1 MRYGVVIH
9 GPEVIDLGIAGK
21 VLDQLGA
28 MGEVEANI
36 GGAMGVAAL
45 IDAGLEDRVTVK
57 GRQLVSDALV
67 DMDRRCD
74 QVILLNSSK
83 TPASGQAFGRM
94 VVSRVTQRLE
104 VPLVQIDS
112 GFYICWRPPIDP
124 SVASL
129 VRTMNLREAPPAKM
143 VEMSPYR
150 RVISGVEIGENVW
163 MDGIVVGKATDEVV
177 EVRLVQGEL
186 VFTGLEPKAHGLE
199 KLSIT
204 DLSRTIIRS
213 GSVRRTEGGEGR
225 LQATGDRIILIDHR
239 AEDALFRGRDI
250 KAAVSVGDDTT
261 RIATSLLAR
270 LGVPVIGIVDGDE
283 DGICMDSNAAEGS
296 IRIVL
301 QPGND
306 DQLGALVRERIFRG
320 QDEIEY
326 QGTIGE
332 LTSKIKHLA
341 GNKVRSLVR

>member
-9 GPEVIDLGIAGK
+9 GPEVIDLGIAEK
-21 VLDQLGA
+21 VLDHLDT
-28 MGEVEANI
+28 MGDVEATI

-67 DMDRRCD
+67 EMDRRSD
-74 QVILLNSSK
+74 EVILLNSSK

-94 VVSRVTQRLE
+94 VVSRVIQRLE

-112 GFYICWRPPIDP
+112 GFYICWKHPIDTA
-124 SVASL
+124 VASL
-129 VRTMNLREAPPAKM
+129 VRSMNLREAPASKI
-143 VEMSPYR
+143 VETSPHR

-163 MDGIVVGKATDEVV
+163 MDGLVVGRAIDEVV

-186 VFTGLEPKAHGLE
+186 VFTGLEPKEHGIE
-199 KLSIT
+199 KLSVT
-204 DLSRTIIRS
+204 DLSKTIIRS

-225 LQATGDRIILIDHR
+225 LQATGNRIILIDHR
-239 AEDALFRGRDI
+239 AEDSLFRGRDM
-250 KAAVSVGDDTT
+250 KAAVSIGDDTT

-283 DGICMDSNAAEGS
+283 DGICMDSSAAEGS
-296 IRIVL
+296 VRIVL

-332 LTSKIKHLA
+332 LISKIKHLA
-341 GNKVRSLVR
+341 GNKVRALVR

>member
-1 MRYGVVIH
+1 
-9 GPEVIDLGIAGK
+9 
-21 VLDQLGA
+21 
-28 MGEVEANI
+28 
-36 GGAMGVAAL
+36 
-45 IDAGLEDRVTVK
+45 
-57 GRQLVSDALV
+57 
-67 DMDRRCD
+67 
-74 QVILLNSSK
+74 
-83 TPASGQAFGRM
+83 M
-94 VVSRVTQRLE
+94 VVSRVAQRLE

>member
-94 VVSRVTQRLE
+94 VVSRVAQRLE

-186 VFTGLEPKAHGLE
+186 VFTGL
-199 KLSIT
+199 
-204 DLSRTIIRS
+204 
-213 GSVRRTEGGEGR
+213 
-225 LQATGDRIILIDHR
+225 
-239 AEDALFRGRDI
+239 
-250 KAAVSVGDDTT
+250 
-261 RIATSLLAR
+261 
-270 LGVPVIGIVDGDE
+270 
-283 DGICMDSNAAEGS
+283 
-296 IRIVL
+296 
-301 QPGND
+301 
-306 DQLGALVRERIFRG
+306 
-320 QDEIEY
+320 
-326 QGTIGE
+326 
-332 LTSKIKHLA
+332 
-341 GNKVRSLVR
+341 